1 MEFSEPELQNT
12 AADLY
17 ENRYEIKEDI
27 PFSDDSC
34 VNFLSSMDGSI
45 PAGVHIRSS
54 GIDHKLGLATLWMA
68 YNLKLIQEA
77 DLDASEILFD
87 FDLEALIQKL
97 MRLDCLTS
105 KMQNKLLKMLPS
117 SVKEPVSTKTESEEK
132 KTSEEKEENTFS
144 EEEDNTFSNEDE
156 ENEEGATSAEP
167 PKPLNNRPLILFFK
181 TSRDRGTNRVGRKSL

>member
-1 MEFSEPELQNT
+1 MVQISEKPDVAAKKITYNTAQLLLSSLMGFSEPELQNT

-97 MRLDCLTS
+97 MLLDCLTS
-105 KMQNKLLKMLPS
+105 K
-117 SVKEPVSTKTESEEK
+117 
-132 KTSEEKEENTFS
+132 
-144 EEEDNTFSNEDE
+144 
-156 ENEEGATSAEP
+156 A
-167 PKPLNNRPLILFFK
+167 
-181 TSRDRGTNRVGRKSL
+181 